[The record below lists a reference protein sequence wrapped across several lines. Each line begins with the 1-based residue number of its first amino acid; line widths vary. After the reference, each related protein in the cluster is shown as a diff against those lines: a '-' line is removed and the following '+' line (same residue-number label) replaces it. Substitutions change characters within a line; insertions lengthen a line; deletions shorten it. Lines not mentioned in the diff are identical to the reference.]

1 VRRYVVDTPGFLL
14 TATVVTINCPL
25 HEKTKG
31 LFNAELISKMKKG
44 EPPAHPP
51 CQSDTEQ
58 APGSSTRRA
67 EQSSSRKTWLRRS
80 SRAT

>member
-1 VRRYVVDTPGFLL
+1 VRRYVVNAPGVLL

-44 EPPAHPP
+44 EPAAHPLANLTGNRLLAR
-51 CQSDTEQ
+51 QHG
-58 APGSSTRRA
+58 A
-67 EQSSSRKTWLRRS
+67 RS
-80 SRAT
+80 NRS